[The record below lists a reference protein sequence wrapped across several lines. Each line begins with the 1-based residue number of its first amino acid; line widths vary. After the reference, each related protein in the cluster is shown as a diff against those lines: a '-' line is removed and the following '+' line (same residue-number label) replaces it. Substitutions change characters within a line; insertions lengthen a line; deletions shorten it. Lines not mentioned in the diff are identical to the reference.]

1 MRIRTLCRTAAVL
14 VGTAGATLSP
24 ASAQKPKPQKPKPQ
38 KPYTLPGPV
47 SIGAKP
53 NPVAWGSTVTISG
66 KVQNNQAGTTV
77 TLLRKTVPAT
87 TFTGTATVTVD
98 KNGGYTFTQRP
109 RRNTYY
115 RAVSSLKP
123 TTQSADLLVKVSPLV
138 GFRVSDTTPRAGQR
152 VRFSGTVRPRH
163 NGRRVNIQKKSGNRW
178 ITVARPTL
186 RRLNASTSRYSRRI
200 RVRRSGTY
208 RVRILGHSDHSM
220 GISRERTLVTH

>member
-1 MRIRTLCRTAAVL
+1 MKVRTVCWTAAAL
-14 VGTAGATLSP
+14 AGGASMTLTP
-24 ASAQKPKPQKPKPQ
+24 ASAQKPNKPPKGQ

-53 NPVAWGSTVTISG
+53 NPVDWGSPVTISG
-66 KVQNNQAGTTV
+66 RVQDNQTGTTV

-87 TFTGTATVTVD
+87 TFTGAGTTTVD
-98 KNGGYTFTQRP
+98 KNGSYTFTVRP

-123 TTQSADLLVKVSPLV
+123 ATQSQDLLVKVRPLI
-138 GFRVSDTTPRAGQR
+138 GFRVSDSTPRAGQR

-163 NGRRVNIQKKSGNRW
+163 NGRRVNIQRKSGSRW

-186 RRLNASTSRYSRRI
+186 RALNASTSRYSRRI
-200 RVRRSGTY
+200 RVRSSGTY
-208 RVRILGHSDHSM
+208 RVRILGHSDHAM